1 MKKQLLQPGG
11 LLLCLLLFCPFFNKL
26 QAQEPGRVSSWPQGI
41 TYEIYVQSFAD
52 SDGDGKGDIKGM
64 TAKLDYLKDLGVE
77 AVWLMPVSP
86 SPSYH
91 KYDVTDYYGIDS
103 AYGTMGDFKTFVTEA
118 HKRNIKVV
126 IDMVLNHSSSR
137 HPWFID
143 ASKNVNSPYRDYYV
157 WTESSDPQTRSAGN
171 ITAGESRRRNH
182 WSRLRGADSLYY
194 YYSQFT
200 AGMPDL
206 NFDNPKLR
214 AEVFKIGKFWASE
227 VKVDGFRLDAARHIF
242 PDERPQDNHW
252 WWEYFLQEM
261 RKVNKD
267 FYLIG
272 EVWAPAEV
280 VGPYLKG
287 IPALFNFDMGSA
299 IIRALNSEKGD
310 SLAFRHQKIR
320 QFYKTV
326 NPDFIDATFLTN
338 HDQNRIMS
346 AVKNDAEKA
355 RQAAAMLFTLPGSPY
370 LYYGEEIGMTG
381 VKPDPFIREP
391 FLWDIKNKDKFRTT
405 WEVPK
410 NSTDSTIT
418 PLSVQLRDK
427 NSLFNH
433 YKRLIQL
440 RNNSKALTY
449 GDLIPHNLNNTAV
462 TAFERSSN
470 GESVLVVHNLSK
482 NAVDLQL
489 PATLSKY
496 SSILYNNKDAS
507 IRNGLLKVAGQGSV
521 ILMIK

>member
-1 MKKQLLQPGG
+1 MKK
-11 LLLCLLLFCPFFNKL
+11 PFFIQVLLSIFIGQLCVVTVLN
-26 QAQEPGRVSSWPQGI
+26 AQTTPRVSAWPRGV

-64 TAKLDYLKDLGVE
+64 TSKLDYLKDLGVE
-77 AVWLMPVSP
+77 GVWLMPMSP

-103 AYGTMGDFKTFVTEA
+103 AYGTIDDFKKFVEEA

-137 HPWFID
+137 NPWFLD

-157 WTESSDPQTRSAGN
+157 WTEMSDPQTQSQGN
-171 ITAGESRRRNH
+171 VTAGENRRRNH
-182 WSRLRGADSLYY
+182 WTRLRGVDSNYF
-194 YYSQFT
+194 YYSQF
-200 AGMPDL
+200 GGNMPDL

-214 AEVFKIGKFWASE
+214 QEVFKIGRFWASE

-242 PDERPQDNHW
+242 PDERPQDNHR

-299 IIRALNSEKGD
+299 IIKAVNTEKGD
-310 SLAFRHQKIR
+310 SLTIMHKKIR
-320 QFYKTV
+320 DFYKTI
-326 NPDFIDATFLTN
+326 NPDYVDATFLTN

-346 AVKNDAEKA
+346 SVNNDVDKA
-355 RQAAAMLFTLPGSPY
+355 KIAASILLTLPGSPY
-370 LYYGEEIGMTG
+370 LYYGEEIGMQG
-381 VKPDPFIREP
+381 KKPDQFIREP
-391 FLWDIKNKDKFRTT
+391 FLWDVKGKDKSRAT
-405 WEVPK
+405 WEAPR

-418 PLSVQLRDK
+418 PVALQMKDE
-427 NSLFNH
+427 NSIYSH
-433 YKRLIQL
+433 YKTFIQL
-440 RNNSKALTY
+440 RNGSKALSY
-449 GDLIPHNLNNTAV
+449 GAVEPVNLNNAALC
-462 TAFERSSN
+462 AFVRLAE
-470 GESVLVVHNLSK
+470 GESVLVLHNLSK
-482 NAVDLQL
+482 SEVNVTVPDELKDY
-489 PATLSKY
+489 SKI
-496 SSILYNNKDAS
+496 SFKNKDVTL
-507 IRNGLLKVAGQGSV
+507 RNNSLKMPAYSTVLLK
-521 ILMIK
+521 K